1 MGPLGR
7 ARCGARRLRRAAGGP
22 HARCRAGAANLRA
35 RLPGRRDLWPA
46 RAGPGAAS
54 VAIVVALRV
63 DSIAAR
69 VAAASAVPAICGLV
83 VGVVMP
89 RGPLTTGQSLVA
101 LGLAVVTGA
110 AAGWLLRSRWSVVLA
125 PVVFAVAFE
134 LTRVGADGPTVD
146 GISFDGLYA
155 VIAFVVGRGFDG
167 LVIGLPMVVGA
178 LWGAA
183 LRRRS
188 RVGTPGR
195 PGRAGRVVRRVGLGL
210 ATAFVVLLAAALA
223 RPAST
228 APVVDAAGEP
238 LPGSIAELV
247 TVDVGGHAQ
256 SVMLRGRD
264 ATAPVLLFLEGGPG
278 GTALGSMRHA
288 GSGLED
294 HFVVATWD
302 QRGTGKSAI
311 AREPVET
318 LTVDQ
323 AVRDTI
329 EVVDYLR
336 DRFDESRVYLVGSS
350 WGTTLGTLVVQERP
364 DLFHAYIGSGQMV
377 DQQET
382 DKVMYADTLA
392 YARRVGNQ
400 SLADRLVAN
409 GPPPYTDMLAY
420 PVALSSNRDW
430 GGLPARRRLR
440 PRLDVPGEP
449 VRAGVLADGAGPRH
463 GRDDGHLR
471 RDVSAAPGHRLP
483 PRRPS
488 ARRAGLRRRRS
499 LRGAGP
505 IGAGRGLVPHAGG
518 AEEGVGGVRP
528 LRPHPAPARADAL
541 RPAPRGR
548 RAAEHVRRGT
558 GRDDGARLTPGP
570 VDPPRTQ
577 AAEDRGFEPLRD
589 CSQHAFQA
597 CALGH

>member
-1 MGPLGR
+1 M
-7 ARCGARRLRRAAGGP
+7 
-22 HARCRAGAANLRA
+22 
-35 RLPGRRDLWPA
+35 
-46 RAGPGAAS
+46 
-54 VAIVVALRV
+54 VVLRV

-188 RVGTPGR
+188 LLGTPGR

-228 APVVDAAGEP
+228 APFVDAAGEP

-430 GGLPARRRLR
+430 EDFPHGADFDHASTYPANLFVPEYSLTEQVRGMAAMMDTFAVMYPQLQDIDFRRDV
-440 PRLDVPGEP
+440 PRLDVPVFVVEGRYEAP
-449 VRAGVLADGAGPRH
+449 GRSVLAEAWFRTLVAPRKEWVVFD
-463 GRDDGHLR
+463 RSGHTPHLHEPTR
-471 RDVSAAPGHRLP
+471 FAQLLADVVLP
-483 PRRPS
+483 S
-488 ARRAGLRRRRS
+488 TY
-499 LRGAGP
+499 
-505 IGAGRGLVPHAGG
+505 
-518 AEEGVGGVRP
+518 VGGP
-528 LRPHPAPARADAL
+528 DAT
-541 RPAPRGR
+541 
-548 RAAEHVRRGT
+548 T
-558 GRDDGARLTPGP
+558 GPG
-570 VDPPRTQ
+570 
-577 AAEDRGFEPLRD
+577 
-589 CSQHAFQA
+589 
-597 CALGH
+597 